1 MEQGA
6 DRYWFIPR
14 QRIALARLKHDLNF
28 SVAPVGSNPAI
39 ARTSILIFLVA
50 WVVEEFDLAD
60 LDANLVVAT
69 MVNEAL
75 T

>member
-1 MEQGA
+1 
-6 DRYWFIPR
+6 
-14 QRIALARLKHDLNF
+14 
-28 SVAPVGSNPAI
+28 VGSNPAI